1 VSVHGVAVPLLGVT
15 MGDPAGVGPEVLL
28 QALALGPLPGG
39 ARVRVFAD
47 RGVLEER
54 AARLGLGLP
63 GEIVEACRLAPGEAP
78 PGAYSPAGGR
88 AQLQCLEAAAA
99 ELGQGRLDALV
110 TGPLHK
116 RALAE
121 AGAPGPGQTEFL
133 AARLG
138 ARLPVMMLCGPRL
151 KVVLATTHL
160 ALRDVPGALDR
171 AGLVALV
178 RLAAAEL
185 ARYFHPAGPRLGLA
199 ALNPHGEEGG
209 RPGREER
216 EVLAPAVAELRALGV
231 DVVGPVPAD
240 TLFAQAAAGRFD
252 AALALYHDQGLGP
265 LKALH
270 FHDAV
275 NVSLGL
281 GRVRTSPD
289 HGPAYDLAGTGRADP
304 TSMRAAM
311 ELALAM
317 AARARGAAP

>member
-1 VSVHGVAVPLLGVT
+1 LPTLGVT

-28 QALALGPLPGG
+28 LALARGALPGG
-39 ARVRVFAD
+39 ARVRVFGD
-47 RGVLEER
+47 RGVLAER
-54 AARLGLGLP
+54 AARLGLEPPAEL
-63 GEIVEACRLAPGEAP
+63 VEACRLAPGEAP
-78 PGAYSPAGGR
+78 PGAYTPAGGR
-88 AQLQCLEAAAA
+88 AQVQCLEAAAA
-99 ELGQGRLDALV
+99 ELGAGRLTALV

-116 RALAE
+116 RALVE

-151 KVVLATTHL
+151 RVVLATTHL
-160 ALRDVPGALDR
+160 PLREVPGALTR
-171 AGLVALV
+171 AGLVELV
-178 RLAAAEL
+178 RVGAAEL
-185 ARYFHPAGPRLGLA
+185 RRYFCPDGPRLGLA
-199 ALNPHGEEGG
+199 ALNPHAEEGG
-209 RPGREER
+209 LPGREER
-216 EVLAPAVAELRALGV
+216 EILAPAVAELCALGLQV
-231 DVVGPVPAD
+231 EGPVPAD
-240 TLFAQAAAGRFD
+240 SLFAQAAEGRYD
-252 AALALYHDQGLGP
+252 AAVALYHDQGLGP

-289 HGPAYDLAGTGRADP
+289 HGPAYALAGTGRADP

-317 AARARGAAP
+317 ALRDRGAPP